1 VPWNA
6 VEILLR
12 QPLERVFS
20 SLDTEAVA
28 AGSIAQVHRAR
39 LVSGEAVALKIQR
52 QHCRAGGA
60 NRVWPADRRGALAN
74 EFCRAIRLGSGRV
87 ALLNCG
93 MVGRLDPCTQ
103 QIVLE
108 LILAIVSLD
117 AQRCAELTL
126 ELALPESPGGS
137 LRGPAVSLAQLQ
149 RKYERLLQQYYTLS
163 VAELDFSQ
171 LFSEILQ
178 AARRNQIRW
187 IPRCRHP
194 LGANPPLS
202 GLLAERAA
210 F

>member
-1 VPWNA
+1 VPPVPWNA

-12 QPLERVFS
+12 QQLRQPLEQVFS
-20 SLDTEAVA
+20 SLDTEAAA
-28 AGSIAQVHRAR
+28 AGS
-39 LVSGEAVALKIQR
+39 
-52 QHCRAGGA
+52 
-60 NRVWPADRRGALAN
+60 
-74 EFCRAIRLGSGRV
+74 IRLGSGRL
-87 ALLNCG
+87 ALLDCG
-93 MVGRLDPCTQ
+93 MIGRLDPRPQ
-103 QIVLE
+103 PIVLE

-178 AARRNQIRW
+178 AARRNQTRSAGS
-187 IPRCRHP
+187 
-194 LGANPPLS
+194 LGAAI
-202 GLLAERAA
+202 LLAQTHRFQVFWLSELLFSAA
-210 F
+210 SLLGLWLILSILRSGRLRG

>member
-1 VPWNA
+1 MPPVPWNA

-12 QPLERVFS
+12 QQLRQPLEQVFS
-20 SLDTEAVA
+20 SLDTEAAA
-28 AGSIAQVHRAR
+28 AGS
-39 LVSGEAVALKIQR
+39 
-52 QHCRAGGA
+52 
-60 NRVWPADRRGALAN
+60 
-74 EFCRAIRLGSGRV
+74 IRLGSGRV

-137 LRGPAVSLAQLQ
+137 LRDPAVSLAQLQ

>member
-1 VPWNA
+1 

-20 SLDTEAVA
+20 SLDTGAVA

-39 LVSGEAVALKIQR
+39 LVSGEAVALKI
-52 QHCRAGGA
+52 HGALRAGGS
-60 NRVWPADRRGALAN
+60 RLMVALAN

-93 MVGRLDPCTQ
+93 MVGRLDPRPQ

-137 LRGPAVSLAQLQ
+137 LRDPAVSLAQLQ

-178 AARRNQIRW
+178 AAQRNQIRW